1 MRKIADKVSNYNR
14 RKKYNFFANYFE
26 STIYSK
32 RLDVGASENEYT
44 ENANILEKNIHIVK
58 ISPFWGVDHYIEFC
72 KKYPKVKTITYGGKV
87 SI

>member
-14 RKKYNFFANYFE
+14 QRKYNFFVNYFE

-44 ENANILEKNIHIVK
+44 ENANTLEK
-58 ISPFWGVDHYIEFC
+58 ISI
-72 KKYPKVKTITYGGKV
+72 
-87 SI
+87 S